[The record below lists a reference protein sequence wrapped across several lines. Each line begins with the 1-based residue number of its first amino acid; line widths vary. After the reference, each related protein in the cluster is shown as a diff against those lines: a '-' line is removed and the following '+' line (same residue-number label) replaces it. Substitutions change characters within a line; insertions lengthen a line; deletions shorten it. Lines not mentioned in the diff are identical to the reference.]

1 MHNLNGLIPGGFLSI
16 LIAGIA
22 TRKEYDQFNV
32 DGDIPEKSSLNEIFP
47 LLNEDENWTNH
58 LQAGLQAAGMAL
70 TLVMAIV
77 FGVITGEIIILFS
90 SRTMLCHINSHQSCN
105 E

>member
-1 MHNLNGLIPGGFLSI
+1 MYSIYSRLILGGFLSI

-22 TRKEYDQFNV
+22 TRKEYDQFNI

-47 LLNEDENWTNH
+47 LINEDENWTNQ

-70 TLVMAIV
+70 TLVMAVV
-77 FGVITGEIIILFS
+77 FGVITGEIFFLLFS
-90 SRTMLCHINSHQSCN
+90 NN
-105 E
+105 